1 MDTNNPLTLGQST
14 GPKYRRLYDALTGA
28 IRRGDLAEGSRLP
41 PVRDLAWDLKI
52 TPGTVA
58 RAYQMATN
66 EGLLEATVGR
76 GTFVRGQRRGLSNV
90 PQNTIARTAEPNYLN
105 LRTGHTVELGQT
117 DAINHLLGEI
127 IAANTITYSDYVRDD
142 ALKPCRNRAH
152 DWLSSHGVT
161 GAAEDMVITT
171 GAHNSVIVALH
182 CILSGRDPVIL
193 SHRLTY
199 PGFRQS
205 AHLCRARLVGIDGDA
220 AGPIPESLIEACR
233 RHNPQA
239 LLLSSNVHNP
249 TCVTTSLKRREQIA
263 DIARKYDL
271 HIVEDDVYGTLVPNR
286 LPGLDTLVPER
297 VWHATSLSKCFA
309 AGLRLGFL
317 QCPPGQGALGQRVL
331 QGMSFS
337 LSALLTLMVERL
349 FATGTVDAIGA
360 KIRTEG
366 VVRLDM
372 ARQILANWDIATCE
386 GASLLWLNMPAGWR
400 ASAFQNACEKQN
412 ILLAAGDA
420 FTLPDE
426 PAPNAIRLSLSGSS
440 DRARLKSGLET
451 INALLA
457 GPTREFLT

>member
-1 MDTNNPLTLGQST
+1 MDTNSTLTLGPTS
-14 GPKYRRLYDALTGA
+14 GPKYRRLYEALTGA
-28 IRRGDLAEGSRLP
+28 IRRGDLPEGSRLP

-58 RAYQMATN
+58 RAYQMATD

-76 GTFVRGQRRGLSNV
+76 GTFVLGQRRGLSDV
-90 PQNTIARTAEPNYLN
+90 PQNTIARPAEPKFHNM
-105 LRTGHTVELGQT
+105 RTGHTVEVGQT
-117 DAINHLLGEI
+117 EAINNLLAEI
-127 IAANTITYSDYVRDD
+127 IAAKTITYSDYVRDE

-152 DWLSSHGVT
+152 DWLASHGVT
-161 GAAEDMVITT
+161 GAPEDLVITT
-171 GAHNSVIVALH
+171 GAHNAVIVALH
-182 CILSGRDPVIL
+182 SILSGRDPVIL

-205 AHLCRARLVGIDGDA
+205 AHLCRARLVGIDGDDQ
-220 AGPIPESLIEACR
+220 GPIPESLIAACR

-263 DIARKYDL
+263 EIAQKYDL
-271 HIVEDDVYGTLVPNR
+271 HIVEDDVYGTLIPKR
-286 LPGLDTLVPER
+286 LPGLDTLCPER

-309 AGLRLGFL
+309 AGLRVGFL
-317 QCPPGQGALGQRVL
+317 QCPPGQGPLGQRVL

-337 LSALLTLMVERL
+337 LSALLTQLVERL
-349 FATGTVDAIGA
+349 FATGSVDSIGQ
-360 KIRTEG
+360 KIRAEG
-366 VVRLDM
+366 RARLDI
-372 ARQILANWDIATCE
+372 ARSALGHWDITTCD

-400 ASAFQNACEKQN
+400 ASAFQNSCEKQD
-412 ILLAAGDA
+412 ILLAPGDS

-426 PAPNAIRLSLSGSS
+426 PAPNAVRLSLSGSV
-440 DRARLKSGLET
+440 DRARLKAGLET
-451 INALLA
+451 IDALLA

>member
-1 MDTNNPLTLGQST
+1 MDTNLTLGTSN
-14 GPKYRRLYDALTGA
+14 GPKYRRLYDALTSA
-28 IRRGDLAEGSRLP
+28 IRRGDLPEGSRLP
-41 PVRDLAWDLKI
+41 PVRDLAWNLKI

-58 RAYQMATN
+58 RAYQMASD

-76 GTFVRGQRRGLSNV
+76 GTYVRGQRRGLSDV
-90 PQNTIARTAEPNYLN
+90 PQNTIARSAESRFLN
-105 LRTGHTVELGQT
+105 LRTGHTVEVGQT
-117 DAINHLLGEI
+117 EAINNILTGI
-127 IAANTITYSDYVRDD
+127 IAVNAITYSDYVRDE
-142 ALKPCRNRAH
+142 ALKPCRNLAH
-152 DWLSSHGVT
+152 DWLANHGVT
-161 GAAEDMVITT
+161 GSAEDLVITT
-171 GAHNSVIVALH
+171 GAHNAVIVALH
-182 CILSGRDPVIL
+182 SILSGRDPVIL

-205 AHLCRARLVGIDGDA
+205 AHLCRARLVGIDGDGE
-220 AGPIPESLIEACR
+220 GPIPESLIDACR

-263 DIARKYDL
+263 EIARKYDL

-286 LPGLDTLVPER
+286 LPGLDSMVPER

-309 AGLRLGFL
+309 AGLRVGFL
-317 QCPPGQGALGQRVL
+317 QCPPGQGPLGQRVL

-337 LSALLTLMVERL
+337 LSQLLTQLVEQL
-349 FATGTVDAIGA
+349 FASGTVETIAQ
-360 KIRTEG
+360 KIKAE
-366 VVRLDM
+366 VRFKLDL
-372 ARQILANWDIATCE
+372 AHSILGQSDIATCQ
-386 GASLLWLNMPAGWR
+386 GASLLWLNMPSGWR
-400 ASAFQNACEKQN
+400 ASAFQNACEKAN

-426 PAPNAIRLSLSGSS
+426 PAPNAVRLSLSGSA
-440 DRARLKSGLET
+440 DRARLGAGLET